1 MILTI
6 ILSIVGLAIAAAG
19 GLYALHQTERWMAFM
34 DRLYNPPGQ
43 RPFPVRRG

>member
-1 MILTI
+1 MILE
-6 ILSIVGLAIAAAG
+6 ILVALVGLGVAGAG
-19 GLYALHQTERWMAFM
+19 GLYAMKQVEAWMAFM